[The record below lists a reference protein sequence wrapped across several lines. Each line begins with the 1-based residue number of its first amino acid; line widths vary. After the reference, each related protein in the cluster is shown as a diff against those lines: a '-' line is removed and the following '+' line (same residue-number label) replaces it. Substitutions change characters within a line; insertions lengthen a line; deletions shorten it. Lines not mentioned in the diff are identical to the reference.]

1 MKSGCTKR
9 PRGGRKSLPVR
20 GAWIEIS
27 FAEMLTSEK
36 KSRSPC
42 GERGLKY
49 ELKEK
54 LCEELQ
60 GRSPCGERGLKCRHL
75 ALVRRQPLRRSPCG
89 ERGLKSICQR
99 VSGW

>member
-1 MKSGCTKR
+1 MAIPTICIT
-9 PRGGRKSLPVR
+9 PNAPSLPVR
-20 GAWIEIS
+20 GAWVEIS

-60 GRSPCGERGLKCRHL
+60 GRSPCGERGLKSREAHPMSEAVGSL
-75 ALVRRQPLRRSPCG
+75 PVRGAWVEILV
-89 ERGLKSICQR
+89 
-99 VSGW
+99 V